1 MSIPRT
7 FPDPALAHFKL
18 QSAIRAAGML
28 CVLVEAGLFA
38 GGI

>member
-1 MSIPRT
+1 M
-7 FPDPALAHFKL
+7 AHFKL

-28 CVLVEAGLFA
+28 CVLVGACLFA